1 MTAALVAKKYKTLLT
16 SLLLFYQV
24 SYNMVINNSRF
35 KLTLCKFLL
44 QNKAFDSLHL
54 STNDY
59 FTNMLSALQE
69 LFNFT
74 PDKEGANNQLD
85 IKLAAATLMFE
96 LIRADGNVDPNEVAH
111 MREILVS
118 QFALDN
124 NAVDRLCQLAEENA
138 IEAISL
144 HAFTREICEQW
155 DNSKRVELLE
165 NLWFL
170 ALSDEIIDSHER
182 HLVRKIAN
190 LLYLNETEII
200 QTRERARQRV
210 TSELS
215 NEC

>member
-1 MTAALVAKKYKTLLT
+1 
-16 SLLLFYQV
+16 
-24 SYNMVINNSRF
+24 
-35 KLTLCKFLL
+35 
-44 QNKAFDSLHL
+44 
-54 STNDY
+54 
-59 FTNMLSALQE
+59 MLSALQE

-96 LIRADGNVDPNEVAH
+96 LIRADGDVDPNEVAH

-124 NAVDRLCQLAEENA
+124 NAVDRLCQLAEESA

>member
-1 MTAALVAKKYKTLLT
+1 
-16 SLLLFYQV
+16 
-24 SYNMVINNSRF
+24 
-35 KLTLCKFLL
+35 
-44 QNKAFDSLHL
+44 
-54 STNDY
+54 
-59 FTNMLSALQE
+59 MLSALQE

-74 PDKEGANNQLD
+74 PDKEGTNQLD

-96 LIRADGNVDPNEVAH
+96 LIRADGDVDPNEVAH
-111 MREILVS
+111 MRKILVT

-124 NAVDRLCQLAEENA
+124 DAVDTLCKLAEESA

-170 ALSDEIIDSHER
+170 ALSDEVIDSHER

>member
-1 MTAALVAKKYKTLLT
+1 
-16 SLLLFYQV
+16 
-24 SYNMVINNSRF
+24 
-35 KLTLCKFLL
+35 
-44 QNKAFDSLHL
+44 
-54 STNDY
+54 
-59 FTNMLSALQE
+59 MLSALQE

-96 LIRADGNVDPNEVAH
+96 LIRADGDVDPNEVAH

-124 NAVDRLCQLAEENA
+124 NAVDRLCQLAEESA

-170 ALSDEIIDSHER
+170 ALSDVVIDSHER

>member
-1 MTAALVAKKYKTLLT
+1 
-16 SLLLFYQV
+16 
-24 SYNMVINNSRF
+24 
-35 KLTLCKFLL
+35 
-44 QNKAFDSLHL
+44 
-54 STNDY
+54 
-59 FTNMLSALQE
+59 MLSALQE

-96 LIRADGNVDPNEVAH
+96 LIRADGNVDPNEVTH